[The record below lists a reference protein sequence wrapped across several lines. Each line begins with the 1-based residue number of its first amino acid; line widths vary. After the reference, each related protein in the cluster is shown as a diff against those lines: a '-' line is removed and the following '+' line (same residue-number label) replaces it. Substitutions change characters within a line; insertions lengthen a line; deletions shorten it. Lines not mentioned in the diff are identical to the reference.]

1 MPTMTSTSA
10 NPETACQDE
19 FAAIRP
25 YNDSEV
31 AQVIANL
38 GTNQELLKVLLGF
51 KFPKLAKTPLAW
63 PLSWLFAAKLK
74 QGLNKITSIDDLQ
87 QQVKSYVKQM
97 LTTTS
102 KGLEV
107 TGLERLDKNTSY
119 LFISNHRDIAMDP
132 ALVNYALY
140 TQGYNT
146 VRIAIG
152 DNLLRKDYVSDL
164 MRLNK
169 SFIVQ
174 RSAKGPRQKLAA
186 FNLLSRY
193 IQHSLKT
200 DNQSIW
206 IAQKEG
212 RAKDG
217 YDSTEAAIIKMF
229 AMAQRKDL
237 PFNEIIAQLNLV
249 PVAIS
254 YEFDPLAVEKANEL
268 VELATKGE
276 YAKSEFEDLTSIA
289 KGITGYKGRVKVA
302 FGEVLGAGFNTA
314 EEVAAEIDQQIRQ
327 FYHLYPS
334 NYLAL
339 DSLDLAQEV
348 DLPKY
353 DAATLAEFNQQLA
366 VCNEALQEQWLK
378 IYANPVRNSLNL
390 PRL

>member
-1 MPTMTSTSA
+1 MTSTSA
-10 NPETACQDE
+10 KPELTNPDE

-25 YNDSEV
+25 YEDSEV

-38 GTNQELLKVLLGF
+38 GNNKELLKVLLGF
-51 KFPKLAKTPLAW
+51 KFPKLAKTPLAL

-74 QGLNKITSIDDLQ
+74 QNLNKIISIDDLQ
-87 QQVKSYVKQM
+87 QQVKSYVRQM
-97 LTTTS
+97 LATTS

-107 TGLERLDKNTSY
+107 TGLEQLDKNTSY

-140 TQGYNT
+140 TQGFNT

-217 YDSTEAAIIKMF
+217 FDSTEAAIIKMF
-229 AMAQRKDL
+229 TMAQRKEL
-237 PFNEIIAQLNLV
+237 AFNEIIAQLNLV

-254 YEFDPLAVEKANEL
+254 YEYDPLAIEKANEL
-268 VELATKGE
+268 VEVATKGE
-276 YAKSEFEDLTSIA
+276 YAKTEFEDITSIA

-302 FGEVLGAGFNTA
+302 FGETLDNSFNTA
-314 EEVAAEIDQQIRQ
+314 EEVAAAIDEQLRQ
-327 FYHLYPS
+327 LYHLYPS

-339 DSLDLAQEV
+339 DSLGLAEEI

-366 VCNEALQEQWLK
+366 ACPEDLQEQWLK
-378 IYANPVRNSLNL
+378 IYANPVRNFLNL
-390 PRL
+390 DRL

>member
-1 MPTMTSTSA
+1 MTKTPASSDA
-10 NPETACQDE
+10 HLDE
-19 FAAIRP
+19 FSAIRP
-25 YNDSEV
+25 YRDEEV
-31 AQVIANL
+31 AQVISRL
-38 GTNQELLKVLLGF
+38 GNNKELLDVLLSF
-51 KFPKLAKTPLAW
+51 KFPKLSKTFLAR
-63 PLSWLFAAKLK
+63 PLSWIFAARLK
-74 QGLNKITSIDDLQ
+74 QHLNKITSID
-87 QQVKSYVKQM
+87 QVQEYVESYMRQM
-97 LTTTS
+97 LATTS
-102 KGLEV
+102 QGLEV
-107 TGLERLDKNTSY
+107 TGLNKLDKSTSY

-140 TQGYNT
+140 SQGFNT

-193 IQHSLKT
+193 IQQSLKV

-217 YDSTEAAIIKMF
+217 YDVTEAAIIKMF
-229 AMAQRKDL
+229 AMAERKEKA
-237 PFNEIIAQLNLV
+237 FNEIIADLKLV

-254 YEFDPLAVEKANEL
+254 YEYDSLAIEKANEL
-268 VELATKGE
+268 VELAMKGT
-276 YAKSEFEDLTSIA
+276 YAKGEFEDISSIA
-289 KGITGYKGRVKVA
+289 KGIAGNKGKLKVA
-302 FGEVLGAGFNTA
+302 FGDVLDNSFNSA
-314 EEVAAEIDQQIRQ
+314 EEVAQAIDEQMRQ
-327 FYHLYPS
+327 LYHLYPS

-339 DSLDLAQEV
+339 EKLGLAEDLT
-348 DLPKY
+348 LPQY
-353 DAATLAEFNQQLA
+353 DAACVAEFNQQLA
-366 VCNEALQEQWLK
+366 ACPENLQEQWLK
-378 IYANPVRNSLNL
+378 IYANPVRNSFNL